1 MKVQLSLT
9 ALAILSV
16 MAPAQAASFAL
27 SDANTQNLDKSGW
40 ACKRCDAPQ
49 ASGQI
54 GLSAGVVDSN
64 DNHAANRFGARDGAA
79 VGINADATLNG
90 EADGRLDLNA
100 NQLGMSSGYG
110 QARYRDNHLDV
121 GFDYAKLRTVDASAH
136 TQYGFDGRNLVA
148 LDQPIEVDLEQR
160 RERTGL
166 GLAYQDAL
174 AGLNWRTYAR
184 YDHESKTGFK
194 ASSTQFIKS
203 PVNITAPV
211 DTTTQT
217 FNAGAELG
225 GEQWQTALSYQGSLF
240 ENRYDALYNGE
251 RGAVQALAP
260 DNEAHLV
267 ALSGQY
273 RVGKTRLTGRLTQGW
288 LYQNDTA
295 FVDPLGAPNG
305 ITQANGE
312 VRTQGANL
320 RLTSA
325 LGGVR
330 LAAKY
335 DYSDRDNR
343 TPVFAY
349 DQQLSIDS
357 LSGTARMN
365 TPLDTTRHRY
375 GLDAS
380 TRLSQRVALEAG
392 YQGERTE
399 RSHSVRET
407 TEDNTL
413 WARTRVNALDNLN
426 LALKASYGQRDGSRY
441 QASEATSS
449 EDNTLLRKYY
459 LADRDRTELQFEM
472 SYSPL
477 AALSLDANVRYAKDD
492 YSESEIGLLD
502 ADDLGYDLSA
512 NYRVNKALNL
522 HAFAGQQW
530 IESNQAGSQSFSTAD
545 WTYRIEDRFDYAGVG
560 ASYGGLMDDR
570 LTLGADYQYTESS
583 SDTQVSRGQ
592 PYGDYIQWAHSV
604 RAYADYALS
613 QRTNVR
619 LDYRY
624 ERYYDTDYADV
635 ASDSIPGL
643 ITLGDMGH
651 NYNAHLLMLTLTY
664 SL

>member
-1 MKVQLSLT
+1 MKAQLSLT

-16 MAPAQAASFAL
+16 IAPAQAASFAL
-27 SDANTQNLDKSGW
+27 SQANTEALDTSGW
-40 ACKRCDAPQ
+40 ECRRCDGPD
-49 ASGQI
+49 ASGTV
-54 GLSAGVVDSN
+54 GLSAGMVDSS
-64 DNHAANRFGARDGAA
+64 DPHAANRFGARDGAA

-90 EADGRLDLNA
+90 EADGRLDLKA
-100 NQLGMSSGYG
+100 DQLGMSSGYG
-110 QARYRDNHLDV
+110 QARYRDNHLDAQ
-121 GFDYAKLRTVDASAH
+121 FDYAKLRTVDAVAQ
-136 TQYGFDGRNLVA
+136 TEYGFDGRNLVGLEA
-148 LDQPIEVDLEQR
+148 PIDVTLEQR

-166 GLAYQDAL
+166 GLAYQDAF
-174 AGLNWRTYAR
+174 AGLDWRTYAR
-184 YDHESKTGFK
+184 YQHESKTGHQ
-194 ASSTQFIKS
+194 ASSVSLNKS

-225 GEQWQTALSYQGSLF
+225 GAQWRTGVSYQGSLF
-240 ENRYDALYNGE
+240 ENSYSGLYDGE

-260 DNEAHLV
+260 DNEAHQL
-267 ALSGQY
+267 ALTGQY
-273 RVGKTRLTGRLTQGW
+273 RLGKTRLSGRLTQGW

-295 FVDPLGAPNG
+295 FVDATGVPSG
-305 ITQANGE
+305 ITHANGE

-325 LGGVR
+325 VGQVR

-335 DYSDRDNR
+335 DYADRDNR

-380 TRLSQRVALEAG
+380 TRLAQGVALEAG

-413 WARTRVNALDNLN
+413 WARTRVNAFEHWD

-449 EDNTLLRKYY
+449 EDNALLRKYY
-459 LADRDRTELQFEM
+459 LADRDRTELQLEIGH
-472 SYSPL
+472 SPL
-477 AALSLDANVRYAKDD
+477 ENLSLDATVRFAQDD

-502 ADDLGYDLSA
+502 AEDLGYDLAAS
-512 NYRVNKALNL
+512 YRISPSLNL
-522 HAFAGQQW
+522 HAFVGQQW
-530 IESNQAGSQSFSTAD
+530 IESNQAGSQGFAAPD
-545 WTYRIEDRFDYAGVG
+545 WTYRIEDRFDYAGAG
-560 ASYGGLMDDR
+560 AVYSGLMDDR
-570 LTLGADYQYTESS
+570 LTLGADYQYTESR
-583 SDTQVSRGQ
+583 SDTEVSEGQ
-592 PYGDYIQWAHSV
+592 PYGDYFQWAHSV
-604 RAYADYALS
+604 RAYADYQLDL
-613 QRTNVR
+613 RTSVR

-643 ITLGDMGH
+643 ITLGDLGH
-651 NYNAHLLMLTLTY
+651 NYNAHLLMLSFTY

>member
-1 MKVQLSLT
+1 MKAQLSLT

-16 MAPAQAASFAL
+16 MAPAQGASFAL
-27 SDANTQNLDKSGW
+27 SEANTQQLDKSGW

-49 ASGQI
+49 ASSTI
-54 GLSAGVVDSN
+54 GLSAGAVSSN
-64 DNHAANRFGARDGAA
+64 DDHAANRFGAKDGATA
-79 VGINADATLNG
+79 GINADATLNG
-90 EADGRLDLNA
+90 DADGRLDLNA
-100 NQLGMSSGYG
+100 DQLGMSSGYG
-110 QARYRDNHLDV
+110 SARYRDNHIDAR
-121 GFDYAKLRTVDASAH
+121 FDYAKLRTVDATAQ

-148 LDQPIEVDLEQR
+148 LEQPIDVDLEQR

-166 GLAYQDAL
+166 GLAYQNRFAE
-174 AGLNWRTYAR
+174 LNWRTYAR
-184 YDHESKTGFK
+184 YDHEAKTGFQS
-194 ASSTQFIKS
+194 SSTQFIKS

-225 GEQWQTALSYQGSLF
+225 GQNWLTALSYQGSLF
-240 ENRYDALYNGE
+240 ENAYDGLYNGE

-260 DNEAHLV
+260 NNEAHLV

-273 RVGKTRLTGRLTQGW
+273 RMGKTRLTGRLTQGW
-288 LYQNDTA
+288 LYQNDTQ
-295 FVDPLGAPNG
+295 FVDPLAAPNG
-305 ITQANGE
+305 ITHANGE

-349 DQQLSIDS
+349 EQDVSIDA

-399 RSHSVRET
+399 RNHSVRET

-413 WARTRVNALDNLN
+413 WARTRVTALDNLD
-426 LALKASYGQRDGSRY
+426 LSLKASYGQRDGSRY
-441 QASEATSS
+441 QASESTSS

-459 LADRDRTELQFEM
+459 LADRDRTELTFDV
-472 SYSPL
+472 SYNPL
-477 AALSLDANVRYAKDD
+477 ADLTLDATVRYAKDD

-502 ADDLGYDLSA
+502 SDDLGYDLAAS
-512 NYRVNKALNL
+512 YRISKALNL

-530 IESNQAGSQSFSTAD
+530 IESNQAGSQSFAAPD
-545 WTYRIEDRFDYAGVG
+545 WTYRIEDRFDYAGIG
-560 ASYGGLMDDR
+560 ARYSGLMQDR
-570 LTLGADYQYTESS
+570 LTVGADYQYTESS
-583 SDTQVSRGQ
+583 SDTQVSEGQ
-592 PYGDYIQWAHSV
+592 PYGDYFQWAHSV
-604 RAYADYALS
+604 RAYADYILS
-613 QRTNVR
+613 ERTNVR